1 MLDLDQKGV
10 EVISAVEQGVM
21 LQANLASL
29 VQKRLKILIGLVLV
43 VLAPKDGLD
52 ELWVGDRRSTLTT
65 RLGLFLEVLN
75 VLESTQ
81 PAGNVSG
88 RKSSPSRAVTTPTI
102 STTCPLS
109 VARGSMRVTS
119 SCLSSKLND
128 AKVRVRPLM
137 CRRSSSETGM
147 PYT

>member
-1 MLDLDQKGV
+1 
-10 EVISAVEQGVM
+10 M

-88 RKSSPSRAVTTPTI
+88 RKRLAVESGHHTHHIDNMPAFRSPRLDAGYFEL
-102 STTCPLS
+102 PLLQ
-109 VARGSMRVTS
+109 A
-119 SCLSSKLND
+119 
-128 AKVRVRPLM
+128 
-137 CRRSSSETGM
+137 E
-147 PYT
+147 